1 MEIRPRTGSS
11 MMTREPFNHLSS
23 QRCHLVSML
32 TERIE
37 TLSSTRPLLLGSKHS
52 DISMRILLINEDLSW
67 RSKVT
72 LAKKDRVSLLGK
84 NIMVRIRDGS
94 SDTVKM
100 TEVTSREKER
110 MVISDLSLMSL
121 SMLSVKLTLS

>member
-1 MEIRPRTGSS
+1 
-11 MMTREPFNHLSS
+11 
-23 QRCHLVSML
+23 ML

-67 RSKVT
+67 KSKVT

-84 NIMVRIRDGS
+84 NTMVRIRDGS